1 MVEAPQAGQ
10 EEYVIV
16 DSTGAKKGEMRV
28 MSKDLIGRLLF
39 YHTIYYFHHSL

>member
-10 EEYVIV
+10 EEYVTI

-28 MSKDLIGRLLF
+28 MNKDF
-39 YHTIYYFHHSL
+39 